1 MIDWWNGLSVMHQIF
16 YMLAIPSTVIL
27 IIQTVLLMFG
37 FGDANEVDGDISA
50 DSETDFDAPADQGA
64 EHGEGLRILTVRGI
78 IAFLVASG
86 WVGVAAL
93 DMGAG
98 TILASLLSI
107 IAGLG
112 ALVIVAAIFRAS
124 MKLQQSGNLDFQ
136 NAIGVTGEVY
146 LRIPAGGRGKVTLVV
161 QGRYVELDAICN
173 EREVKTGE
181 QVKVVDVTQNN
192 TLIVSPIKKL
202 TSVKE
207 CN

>member
-1 MIDWWNGLSVMHQIF
+1 MIDWWNELSVMHQIF

-37 FGDANEVDGDISA
+37 FGDAHEADGDISA
-50 DSETDFDAPADQGA
+50 DVETDIDVPADQGA

-78 IAFLVASG
+78 VAFLAASG

-98 TILASLLSI
+98 TITASLLSI
-107 IAGLG
+107 VAGLG

-124 MKLQQSGNLDFQ
+124 MKLQQSGNLDLQ
-136 NAIGVTGEVY
+136 NAVGVTGEVY
-146 LRIPAGGRGKVTLVV
+146 VRIPAGGRGKVTLIV
-161 QGRYVELDAICN
+161 QGRFMELDAVCN
-173 EREVKTGE
+173 ERELKTGE
-181 QVKVVDVTQNN
+181 QIKVEAVTQSN
-192 TLIVSPIKKL
+192 TLIVSPVKKL
-202 TSVKE
+202 TTTKE

>member
-1 MIDWWNGLSVMHQIF
+1 MLNWWNDLSVMHQIF
-16 YMLAIPSTVIL
+16 YLLAIPSTVIL

-37 FGDANEVDGDISA
+37 FGDAHETDG
-50 DSETDFDAPADQGA
+50 ETDFDASTEQGA
-64 EHGEGLRILTVRGI
+64 EHGEGLRILTIRGI
-78 IAFLVASG
+78 VAFLAASG

-124 MKLQQSGNLDFQ
+124 MKLQQSGNLDLQ
-136 NAIGVTGEVY
+136 NAVGMIGEVY
-146 LRIPAGGRGKVTLVV
+146 VRIPADGRGKVTLII
-161 QGRYVELDAICN
+161 QGRYMEFGAVCN
-173 EREVKTGE
+173 ERELKTGE
-181 QVKVVDVTQNN
+181 QVKVEAITQSN

-202 TSVKE
+202 KCTKE